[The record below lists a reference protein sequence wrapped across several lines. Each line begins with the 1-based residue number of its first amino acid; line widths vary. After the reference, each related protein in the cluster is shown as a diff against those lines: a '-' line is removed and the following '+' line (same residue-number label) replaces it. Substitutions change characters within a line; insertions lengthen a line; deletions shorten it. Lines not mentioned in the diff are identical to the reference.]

1 MIFWLGEMVW
11 DYDMI
16 PMRLQRVCG
25 KRLAGIPCGKDRM
38 NEEKLAL
45 ILWTA
50 CSSFL
55 TSRATMVM
63 SAPFCASPSAN
74 ANPRPDD
81 PPVI

>member
-16 PMRLQRVCG
+16 PMRSQRICS
-25 KRLAGIPCGKDRM
+25 KRLAGIPRGKDRM

-45 ILWTA
+45 ILSMA
-50 CSSFL
+50 CSSFF

-63 SAPFCASPSAN
+63 SAPF
-74 ANPRPDD
+74 
-81 PPVI
+81 